1 MNSCPRTTTSTGRG
15 LCRCR
20 SPLKPPCGSTRDSAA
35 AAALA
40 FNAGFDVELPGHEC
54 ALHLKE
60 ALARGEISEET
71 IDTLIN
77 SGEQSVA
84 SIGTP
89 LQALRAARRRDSAQV
104 RVRVPVDML
113 NFTDGRGERIV
124 EPGDFDLMVGGSNRD
139 IHLSDTVSVT
149 GQAVRTLERDWRMVS
164 EVEVLS

>member
-1 MNSCPRTTTSTGRG
+1 VAQREVPIGDGTIELCFTVENFGPREGTEVVQNYVRDRLASSARPVRE
-15 LCRCR
+15 LKAFARV
-20 SPLKPPCGSTRDSAA
+20 PLAA
-35 AAALA
+35 
-40 FNAGFDVELPGHEC
+40 G
-54 ALHLKE
+54 
-60 ALARGEISEET
+60 
-71 IDTLIN
+71 
-77 SGEQSVA
+77 
-84 SIGTP
+84 
-89 LQALRAARRRDSAQV
+89 DSAQV